1 MGAPLNKVKILT
13 FSVYYLPGYK
23 GGGPVRTIEN
33 MVSHLDQELEFWIV
47 TRDRDLGDS
56 APYPAIQRGRWQK
69 VGSAYVYYLP
79 AEDANFGAVGDL
91 IKNTPHD
98 IVYLNSFFDPVFT
111 IYPLLHRLSG
121 KAGKTPFVLAPRGE
135 FAGAALA
142 IKKLKKACYLRA
154 CRFLG
159 LTKDVLFQ
167 ASSEFERNDIE
178 RTLGI
183 KRSSIKIASD
193 LPSQKTHSLSSLST
207 HYSAEGKSLRVI
219 FLSRISPMKNLDFA
233 IQTLKSVQCKLQF
246 DIYGPKEDTAYWAHC
261 ENLLNQ
267 LPTNITFNYCGNVLP
282 QDVKDTFSRYDLFFF
297 PTRGENYGHVIAESI
312 SVGTPVLLSDRTPW
326 RTLEENDLGWVMPL
340 DSPESF
346 ADKIDMFSLFSYEQ
360 RLQKRRHMLEFADK
374 NLCDPESVNQNRELF
389 LSLAGSQER

>member
-1 MGAPLNKVKILT
+1 
-13 FSVYYLPGYK
+13 
-23 GGGPVRTIEN
+23 
-33 MVSHLDQELEFWIV
+33 
-47 TRDRDLGDS
+47 
-56 APYPAIQRGRWQK
+56 
-69 VGSAYVYYLP
+69 
-79 AEDANFGAVGDL
+79 
-91 IKNTPHD
+91 
-98 IVYLNSFFDPVFT
+98 
-111 IYPLLHRLSG
+111 
-121 KAGKTPFVLAPRGE
+121 
-135 FAGAALA
+135 
-142 IKKLKKACYLRA
+142 
-154 CRFLG
+154 
-159 LTKDVLFQ
+159 
-167 ASSEFERNDIE
+167 
-178 RTLGI
+178 
-183 KRSSIKIASD
+183 
-193 LPSQKTHSLSSLST
+193 
-207 HYSAEGKSLRVI
+207 
-219 FLSRISPMKNLDFA
+219 MKNLDFA